1 MIANTPILNKFNSE
15 FIAFLFLCEK
25 IPNVASYT
33 CFVTGGDR
41 PVLS

>member
-1 MIANTPILNKFNSE
+1 MIANTLILNKFNSE

-25 IPNVASYT
+25 ILNVASHTY
-33 CFVTGGDR
+33 FVTGGDR